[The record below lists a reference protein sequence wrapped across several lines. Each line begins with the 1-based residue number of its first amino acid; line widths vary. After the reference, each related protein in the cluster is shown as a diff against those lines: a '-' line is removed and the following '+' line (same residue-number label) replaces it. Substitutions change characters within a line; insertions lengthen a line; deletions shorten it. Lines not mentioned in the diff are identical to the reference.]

1 MWEIWLGVALGG
13 TGLVYLIAR
22 QFLKDKD
29 ELPNV
34 EQVVP
39 HDPTNTRNDSDPE
52 AVEQFLSDE
61 EKQSLRTEYIL
72 TSIIHKKVIAKKSKS
87 QFSFNLSRGGE
98 ILLLPHEEMFSKRS
112 FETASHSQL
121 NSARDFFK
129 DDILVKIKSMKSA
142 SNFTVGDQSTSVYST
157 KTCPICVEDYKFG
170 DDIAWSRNE
179 KCYHAYH
186 TSCILEWLMDHDDC
200 PMCRQDFVLKNT
212 NSLNQV
218 QQPTIDSEGRASCLV
233 HI

>member
-13 TGLVYLIAR
+13 TGIIYLIAR

-29 ELPNV
+29 ELPDV
-34 EQVVP
+34 GPAQLEQVS
-39 HDPTNTRNDSDPE
+39 HDPTLTINESTPE
-52 AVEQFLSDE
+52 AVEQFLTDE
-61 EKQSLRTEYIL
+61 ERQSLRTEYIL
-72 TSIIHKKVIAKKSKS
+72 TSVIHKKVIAKKSKS
-87 QFSFNLSRGGE
+87 QFSFNLSRGE

-112 FETASHSQL
+112 FETASNSQL

-142 SNFTVGDQSTSVYST
+142 SNFTVEDQSTSAYST

-179 KCYHAYH
+179 KCYHGK
-186 TSCILEWLMDHDDC
+186 CDM
-200 PMCRQDFVLKNT
+200 N
-212 NSLNQV
+212 
-218 QQPTIDSEGRASCLV
+218 
-233 HI
+233 

>member
-13 TGLVYLIAR
+13 CGLIYLIAR

-34 EQVVP
+34 GPAQQQQVP
-39 HDPTNTRNDSDPE
+39 HDPTNTRNDSSPE
-52 AVEQFLSDE
+52 AVEHFLSDE

-112 FETASHSQL
+112 FETASHSQM

-142 SNFTVGDQSTSVYST
+142 SNFTVGDQSTSAYST
-157 KTCPICVEDYKFG
+157 KTCPICVEDYVFG

-179 KCYHAYH
+179 KCYHGKCNKLK
-186 TSCILEWLMDHDDC
+186 SCIAGSKAMI
-200 PMCRQDFVLKNT
+200 V
-212 NSLNQV
+212 NSKHFF
-218 QQPTIDSEGRASCLV
+218 S
-233 HI
+233 

>member
-13 TGLVYLIAR
+13 TGIIYLIAR

-29 ELPNV
+29 ELPDV
-34 EQVVP
+34 GPAQQVS
-39 HDPTNTRNDSDPE
+39 HDPTLTINESTPE
-52 AVEQFLSDE
+52 AVEQFLTDE
-61 EKQSLRTEYIL
+61 ERQSLRTEYIL
-72 TSIIHKKVIAKKSKS
+72 TSVIHKKVIAKKSKS
-87 QFSFNLSRGGE
+87 QFSFNLSRGE

-112 FETASHSQL
+112 FETASNSQL

-142 SNFTVGDQSTSVYST
+142 SNFTVEDQSTSAYST

-179 KCYHAYH
+179 KCYHGK
-186 TSCILEWLMDHDDC
+186 CDM
-200 PMCRQDFVLKNT
+200 N
-212 NSLNQV
+212 
-218 QQPTIDSEGRASCLV
+218 
-233 HI
+233 